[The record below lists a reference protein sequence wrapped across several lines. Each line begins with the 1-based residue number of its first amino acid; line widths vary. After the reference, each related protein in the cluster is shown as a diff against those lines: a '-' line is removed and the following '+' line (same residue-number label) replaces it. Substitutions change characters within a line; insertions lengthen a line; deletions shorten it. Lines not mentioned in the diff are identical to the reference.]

1 VRVPDRAG
9 LPGRPFLAA
18 RPVVAALPGGAR
30 GDRRVIMLSPH
41 SPFRRVARSAY
52 AAVWS
57 GCSVIVA
64 WSDLCS
70 GPDPKTACS
79 PEDDQATPCTS
90 GPGAH
95 KLAGRRWDGYGSP
108 MNLKLTAELHQDG
121 EWYVGFCHEV
131 PEANG
136 QGRTPEECLQ
146 SLREAVLL
154 LLEDR
159 REDAARKLT
168 RGVQVLELV

>member
-1 VRVPDRAG
+1 
-9 LPGRPFLAA
+9 
-18 RPVVAALPGGAR
+18 
-30 GDRRVIMLSPH
+30 
-41 SPFRRVARSAY
+41 
-52 AAVWS
+52 
-57 GCSVIVA
+57 
-64 WSDLCS
+64 
-70 GPDPKTACS
+70 
-79 PEDDQATPCTS
+79 
-90 GPGAH
+90 
-95 KLAGRRWDGYGSP
+95 
-108 MNLKLTAELHQDG
+108 MNLKLTAELHRDG